1 LVSFTKIFALT
12 KVKLGLDD
20 QGVEK
25 PVVCRV
31 RARKLFFSLLGR
43 ANHANLYKSLIKF
56 QISNV
61 NLGTIGE
68 TRPLFAPLST
78 PLGLGEKD
86 GEEMQWAQGRA
97 GTLGLK
103 K

>member
-1 LVSFTKIFALT
+1 MWRKGRLR
-12 KVKLGLDD
+12 
-20 QGVEK
+20 QGRRQE
-25 PVVCRV
+25 VVF
-31 RARKLFFSLLGR
+31 LLLGR

-61 NLGTIGE
+61 NLGTTGE
-68 TRPLFAPLST
+68 ARPLFAPLSMFAPLST

-86 GEEMQWAQGRA
+86 GEEMEWAQGRA